1 MSKKIGRAKPLH
13 LLRPYPSASSLLSQ
27 NWQKV
32 ASIKT
37 SVNCSRWPSTDMG
50 LKPTDRAPLGQVV
63 GSVVPASA
71 VPSASVSLLA
81 MRNLRLHS
89 RPTESDLHVTEPGD
103 SQAYSSLSTEKASPS
118 LLGTPG
124 LSALPA
130 QQGGE
135 SRPDKNRARSC
146 RCHWERLHR
155 PELPALPLPRGPL
168 S

>member
-1 MSKKIGRAKPLH
+1 M
-13 LLRPYPSASSLLSQ
+13 
-27 NWQKV
+27 
-32 ASIKT
+32 
-37 SVNCSRWPSTDMG
+37 
-50 LKPTDRAPLGQVV
+50 
-63 GSVVPASA
+63 GSVVPVSA
-71 VPSASVSLLA
+71 APTASVSLLE
-81 MRNLRLHS
+81 MRNLRPHS

-103 SQAYSSLSTEKASPS
+103 SQVYSSLNTEQASPL

-146 RCHWERLHR
+146 RCHWERSHR
-155 PELPALPLPRGPL
+155 PELPALPLPRRPL